1 MDSES
6 LEERLDEF
14 AETHGA
20 VLLGMHKDV
29 TTLKSEVGAT
39 LAKHSAEIQKKADDI
54 AAKQHATLNEM
65 RSISVLFAKEKRQTL
80 DEMQSKLYG
89 FEARQDEILK
99 KAQAALDKTI
109 QGYVQVGRRQEQLDA
124 AMAKAFAKIES
135 EFQKINAEAKRHQ
148 AEVDKFKKVTRII
161 AIAALTL
168 MIGVVVWLAVR
179 AWK

>member
-1 MDSES
+1 MDSEN

-20 VLLGMHKDV
+20 VLLGMHKEV
-29 TTLKSEVGAT
+29 TTLKSEVFET
-39 LAKHSAEIQKKADDI
+39 LAKHSAEFRSKADDL
-54 AAKQHATLNEM
+54 AAKQQSSLDEM
-65 RSISVLFAKEKRQTL
+65 RSESALVAKEKQQTL
-80 DEMQSKLYG
+80 QEMQSKLEG
-89 FEARQDEILK
+89 FAARQDKLLTEA
-99 KAQAALDKTI
+99 KAVLDKTI
-109 QGYVQVGRRQEQLDA
+109 QGQIQVDRRQVQLDA

-148 AEVDKFKKVTRII
+148 AEVDKFKKTTRII

>member
-1 MDSES
+1 MNSEN

-29 TTLKSEVGAT
+29 TTLKSEVAAT
-39 LAKHSAEIQKKADDI
+39 LAKHSAEIQKMADDI
-54 AAKQHATLNEM
+54 AAKQHATC
-65 RSISVLFAKEKRQTL
+65 

-89 FEARQDEILK
+89 FAARQDKLLTE
-99 KAQAALDKTI
+99 ANTVLDKTI
-109 QGYVQVGRRQEQLDA
+109 QGYIKVGRRQEQLDA

-135 EFQKINAEAKRHQ
+135 EFQMINAEAKRHQ
-148 AEVDKFKKVTRII
+148 AEVDKFKKTTRII

-168 MIGVVVWLAVR
+168 MIGVVVWLALR